1 MTLRETLERVRSMPE
16 PGNEEAAKFKIIMPI
31 LRDLGWDDM
40 GAEVI
45 LEYSV
50 GASGRKRKSR
60 ASGGRVDIA
69 LAPDPRRPVAL
80 IEAKA
85 PGQDLRDHVSQV
97 LNYAF
102 HDGVAICVLTNG
114 AHWWLYLPLQ
124 KGPPEDRRFTEL
136 DLRDG
141 SLEAIADDLDTFL
154 GRGALVSGDA
164 EKRAHQVLKARRE
177 SDLLNEK
184 LPGLWRALLG
194 QPSGNPEPELVELV
208 SKHAYDK
215 LNLRPASQ
223 QIIDVIQDRPVSLMP
238 TGEAKPSAMAERD
251 VRAASPAGETTK
263 RTVKRRSPKPRAFV
277 LWGQRHEVRYY
288 YEIPVGVAQALHGRH
303 PTDFHRIGSVSEK
316 RVIHQ
321 DPGELRSPKKV
332 GTSGWYV
339 NANWNASHHLRHAR
353 QFLEQFGYDSGD
365 LEVLYESGASA
376 PAEPAA
382 PPPRTARPRRRSKP
396 TEPRKGRQRPSAKP
410 TGFELWGRHHDTPSF
425 RDILMGVAQAIHDR
439 HPSDFQRITELR
451 GRKRP
456 HASRNPEELFTA
468 KQVGTSGWYVEV
480 NLSGATVLDRSREL
494 LEHFGYDPDDLKLR
508 YD

>member
-50 GASGRKRKSR
+50 GASGRTRKSR

-141 SLEAIADDLDTFL
+141 SLEAIADDLETFL

-223 QIIDVIQDRPVSLMP
+223 QIIDVIQDRPISPAP
-238 TGEAKPSAMAERD
+238 TDDAKPPARSGGAAQP
-251 VRAASPAGETTK
+251 ASPARKSKK
-263 RTVKRRSPKPRAFV
+263 RQKGQRSPKPTAFI
-277 LWGQRHEVRYY
+277 LWGQRHAVRYY
-288 YEIPVGVAQALHGRH
+288 YEIPVGVAEALHARH
-303 PTDFHRIGSVSEK
+303 PHDFQRIEQVRM
-316 RVIHQ
+316 RVVNQ
-321 DPGELRSPKKV
+321 DPGELRTPKKV
-332 GTSGWYV
+332 GNTGWYV
-339 NANWNASHHLRHAR
+339 NANWNARNHLLHAR
-353 QFLEQFGYDSGD
+353 RF
-365 LEVLYESGASA
+365 
-376 PAEPAA
+376 
-382 PPPRTARPRRRSKP
+382 
-396 TEPRKGRQRPSAKP
+396 
-410 TGFELWGRHHDTPSF
+410 
-425 RDILMGVAQAIHDR
+425 
-439 HPSDFQRITELR
+439 
-451 GRKRP
+451 
-456 HASRNPEELFTA
+456 
-468 KQVGTSGWYVEV
+468 
-480 NLSGATVLDRSREL
+480 
-494 LEHFGYDPDDLKLR
+494 LEHFGYDPNDLEVC